1 MNCFVWQTCSG
12 IKGLSP
18 LHILP
23 TFDIISGV
31 AIDYMHCLLEGIGK
45 RLFAIW
51 LTPSAHAYSIGKHIQ
66 LLDKCLLSIKP
77 PDTISRVPQAISNR
91 KKWKGVVMALLC
103 MHVYFTSLCMYT
115 KHIQD
120 RNLGLGCYITA
131 SQCWRG
137 SFHPPT
143 MTTLLCWCAACT
155 SCLETTSLVKGS
167 HKLKA
172 CLMSFTKSLK
182 NYMVSWQ
189 VLVVLSWSCRL

>member
-1 MNCFVWQTCSG
+1 MVRSYRCSTTCELFCLADMFWNQRPVTSTYTADFWHHQWRSNWLHALSSGRDWEAFV
-12 IKGLSP
+12 
-18 LHILP
+18 
-23 TFDIISGV
+23 
-31 AIDYMHCLLEGIGK
+31 
-45 RLFAIW
+45 AIW

-66 LLDKCLLSIKP
+66 LLDKRLLSIKP

-91 KKWKGVVMALLC
+91 KKWKGVVVALLC
-103 MHVYFTSLCMYT
+103 MHVYFTSLCMFT
-115 KHIQD
+115 KHIQH

-137 SFHPPT
+137 SFHTPT

-182 NYMVSWQ
+182 NYMVS
-189 VLVVLSWSCRL
+189 